1 MYTNDER
8 FAILHTPGSNTWTLQ
23 IKFVQRRDHGMY
35 ECQVRV
41 FAVFYIMYY
50 INMLGSYGLTYNIKF
65 FELFVSLY
73 SYF

>member
-35 ECQVRV
+35 ECQVCV
-41 FAVFYIMYY
+41 EIHVKVE
-50 INMLGSYGLTYNIKF
+50 IKSVLPF
-65 FELFVSLY
+65 HFV
-73 SYF
+73 